1 VPLPIKKR
9 SGNKKEIKFLLKRTC
24 FGEYSAVIS
33 SLPSPKN
40 VDFFPPEVAT
50 GCNLNTHSTILCRH
64 PTEAANLLY
73 SPCITLADL
82 PIYIALT
89 I

>member
-1 VPLPIKKR
+1 MPLPIKKR

-40 VDFFPPEVAT
+40 VDFFSARSGDWVQFEDAQYYTV
-50 GCNLNTHSTILCRH
+50 
-64 PTEAANLLY
+64 
-73 SPCITLADL
+73 
-82 PIYIALT
+82 
-89 I
+89 